1 VLALNDAQHFVE
13 SMPVAKHLGLRFLE
27 RTESAAAVAL
37 PLRAE
42 FLQVA
47 GVVHGGIIAT
57 LADTAAVY
65 LLLGGG
71 RPERA
76 ATSIEFKLNFVRPA
90 LLEQGE
96 LLARAVLV
104 KRGRTIALADV
115 SVEQAGKLVAKGLF
129 TYLFAQH

>member
-1 VLALNDAQHFVE
+1 
-13 SMPVAKHLGLRFLE
+13 MPVARLLGMRFLE
-27 RTESAAAVAL
+27 RTEAEAAIAL

-47 GVVHGGIIAT
+47 NVVHGGILAT

-76 ATSIEFKLNFVRPA
+76 MTSIEFKLNFLRPA

-96 LLARAVLV
+96 LLARATLV

-115 SVEQAGKLVAKGLF
+115 DVEQAGKLVAKGLF
-129 TYLFAQH
+129 TYLFAEG